1 MDALEKQ
8 RIERGED
15 GGFSLIELIIVVVIL
30 GILAA
35 IAIPIFMNISATAQ
49 TNSLKAIAANG
60 ATQVAAA
67 VAGNSATAPVQG
79 ATLAN
84 LSKDNV
90 TVTVTKLTAKD
101 IDTICVS
108 AAKGTE
114 TVTSGPAVTY
124 LGRSENVVKNEQGFS
139 IVEVLIAM
147 FLLAIVAV
155 ALLPALVSGIRH
167 SSEQSAIATATRE
180 LNTLVEEARGT
191 PTCPNLSAVAL
202 EQNVTDGAGRAI
214 VTSGT
219 VGTCPAASKTVKL
232 ALKAVDTSGAVLA
245 TTTAII
251 YVP

>member
-1 MDALEKQ
+1 MRASIKNYMDALEKQ

-114 TVTSGPAVTY
+114 TVTSGP
-124 LGRSENVVKNEQGFS
+124 GC
-139 IVEVLIAM
+139 
-147 FLLAIVAV
+147 
-155 ALLPALVSGIRH
+155 
-167 SSEQSAIATATRE
+167 
-180 LNTLVEEARGT
+180 T
-191 PTCPNLSAVAL
+191 P
-202 EQNVTDGAGRAI
+202 
-214 VTSGT
+214 
-219 VGTCPAASKTVKL
+219 
-232 ALKAVDTSGAVLA
+232 
-245 TTTAII
+245 
-251 YVP
+251 